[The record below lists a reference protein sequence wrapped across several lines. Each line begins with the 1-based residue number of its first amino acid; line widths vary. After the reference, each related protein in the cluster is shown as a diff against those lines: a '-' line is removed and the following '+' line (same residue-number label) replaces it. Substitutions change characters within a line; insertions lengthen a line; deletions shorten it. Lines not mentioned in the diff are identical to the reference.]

1 MDEID
6 SSRFKTITGTARI
19 DVLDRSP
26 GEERIERRI
35 HSVRSM
41 RGILNPVCSGDPPDT
56 NGSRV

>member
-19 DVLDRSP
+19 DVLGQSP
-26 GEERIERRI
+26 GEECMEGWI
-35 HSVRSM
+35 HSVHSM
-41 RGILNPVCSGDPPDT
+41 RGIMNPVCPGDPRDT